1 MKPTNNFEEIT
12 EEEFER
18 KERIKSEYR
27 IALQQQMQE
36 AQEKKLSQKKKDIL
50 NQVQI
55 EKRLYK

>member
-27 IALQQQMQE
+27 IAL
-36 AQEKKLSQKKKDIL
+36 
-50 NQVQI
+50 
-55 EKRLYK
+55 